1 MSSQAYASAAARAG
15 RPSPDADP
23 REIDAWAL
31 GQAASKLMAAMNEP
45 ENVSVLQE
53 AISTN
58 QRLWTIFQADVSGE
72 NCAMP
77 LDLRK
82 NILQLSLY
90 VDKQSM
96 DRLVDQDASKLRIL
110 VDINVNLAAALRE
123 SQKSGEPI
131 KPVQVA
137 PSNIAT
143 GVTVSV

>member
-31 GQAASKLMAAMNEP
+31 GQSAAKLMAAMNEP
-45 ENVSVLQE
+45 DNVAALQE

-58 QRLWTIFQADVSGE
+58 QRLWTIFQADVASE
-72 NCAMP
+72 HCAMP

-96 DRLVDQDASKLRIL
+96 ERLVDQDASKLRIL
-110 VDINVNLAAALRE
+110 IDINVNLAAALRE
-123 SQKSGEPI
+123 SQQTGEPI
-131 KPVQVA
+131 KPVQIEQ
-137 PSNIAT
+137 SSIAT